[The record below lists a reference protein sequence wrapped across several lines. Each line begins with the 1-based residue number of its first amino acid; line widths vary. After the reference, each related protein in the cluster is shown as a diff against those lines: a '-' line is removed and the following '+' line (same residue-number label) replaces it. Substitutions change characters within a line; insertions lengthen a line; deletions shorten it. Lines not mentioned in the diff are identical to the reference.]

1 MTKIIYDVI
10 SRPKKNDSGRTDIGW
25 LAECDRAAVKLGGYL
40 LTSRAVKGL
49 PKTYY
54 AVMVKETIEAGINVA
69 HETVVGDSFETRA
82 QASFA
87 IWRAYYADLRND
99 RAFERA
105 WTEAIAE
112 DKRRK
117 RVKAKAFRQTT
128 DGSEA
133 YRLELNQKAR
143 DRRAVMTPVEKQAVI
158 DKRKAKVLQNQVTD
172 IQ

>member
-10 SRPKKNDSGRTDIGW
+10 SRPKKHDSGRTDVGW
-25 LAECDRAAVKLGGYL
+25 LAECGREAVKLGGYL

-49 PKTYY
+49 PKVYY
-54 AVMVKETIEAGINVA
+54 AVMLKETIEAGETVA
-69 HETVVGDSFETRA
+69 HETVVGDTFGTRA

-105 WTEAIAE
+105 WSEAEAE
-112 DKRRK
+112 DKRRN
-117 RVKAKAFRQTT
+117 RAKAKAYRQTPE
-128 DGSEA
+128 GKEA
-133 YRLELNQKAR
+133 YRLELNQKAQVRR
-143 DRRAVMTPVEKQAVI
+143 DAMTPEEKQAVI
-158 DKRKAKVLQNQVTD
+158 DKRKAKALRNQVTD

>member
-1 MTKIIYDVI
+1 MTKIIYSVI
-10 SRPKKNDSGRTDIGW
+10 SRPKKHDSGRTDIGW

-49 PKTYY
+49 PKTYD
-54 AVMVKETIEAGINVA
+54 AVMLKETVEAGQPVV
-69 HETVVGDSFETRA
+69 HETPVGDSFETRA

-105 WTEAIAE
+105 WTEANAE
-112 DKRRK
+112 DKRRN
-117 RVKAKAFRQTT
+117 RAKAKAFRQTT
-128 DGSEA
+128 DGAEA

-143 DRRAVMTPVEKQAVI
+143 DRRAVMTPDEKQTVT
-158 DKRKAKVLQNQVTD
+158 DKRKAKALQTQVTD
-172 IQ
+172 I